1 MPVANPNVRR
11 IQLSMKKTGV
21 LSKMKNG
28 SLVKMFIP
36 KLVTML
42 INLVRIGPKVILR
55 SSFQIL
61 RTNIWTRLIS
71 TFILVFFDFYNFF
84 RKRISRKQL
93 VINLIL
99 SVSLLVGGT
108 AGWVLGTNSVLI
120 IVAENTA
127 IWIIAGLA
135 GAGIFGAVF
144 DAICRKVLGRFV
156 KNDLED
162 MIDMFNNEFESMVAE
177 HALDNEQADEIAGRI
192 HLHEKACLDCFSK
205 GDKKKYVRDILT
217 PYFYNDI
224 I

>member
-1 MPVANPNVRR
+1 MPESNLNIRR
-11 IQLSMKKTGV
+11 IQLSKRKTGA
-21 LSKMKNG
+21 LGKLKNG
-28 SLVKMFIP
+28 NLIKLFIP

-71 TFILVFFDFYNFF
+71 AFILVFFDFYSFF

-99 SVSLLVGGT
+99 SAALVVSGT

-135 GAGIFGAVF
+135 GAGILSAIF
-144 DAICRKVLGRFV
+144 DALCRKMLGRFV
-156 KNDLED
+156 KNDVED
-162 MIDMFNNEFESMVAE
+162 MIEMFNNEFESMVTE
-177 HALDNEQADEIAGRI
+177 HALNDEQADEIAGKI
-192 HLHEKACLDCFSK
+192 CLYEKACLDCFCKS
-205 GDKKKYVRDILT
+205 DKKKYVRDILT
-217 PYFYNDI
+217 PYFQ
-224 I
+224 